1 MANVGA
7 VISSIRNIM
16 RQDRGISGDAQR
28 LEQLG
33 WMLFLKIM
41 GDKDQELEI
50 IKENYVSV
58 IPSKFQWSNWASD
71 PEGITGDELLEFID
85 SNSEDNKGLFAS
97 LKNLTSNT
105 NSERAAIVKEVFD
118 GSNNYMKSGYE
129 LRKVINKLNEIN
141 FNNSED
147 KHIFGNIYESILQEL
162 RDAGNKG
169 EYYTP
174 RAVTQLMTK
183 MTNPKLG
190 EKVLDPAA
198 GTGGFLSAAI
208 DHVRENYVKTVDD
221 EHILQKS
228 ITGWELKPVAYVL
241 GLTNLILH
249 EMEVPDYHYIDSL
262 KKEYNGIGSK
272 DRVDVI
278 LANPPFGASIADGVE
293 TNFPATYRC
302 KESADLFI
310 VLMLQLL
317 KANGRA
323 AIVLPDGS
331 ITGEGVKS
339 RIREKLLTDCNL
351 HTIIRLPQS
360 TFFPATVATNL
371 LFFEKGS
378 PTKDIWYYEH
388 KIPEGQKSYSKTKP
402 IQFEEFEPLIS
413 WWNNRKENSIAWK
426 VNINELKDWDLDI
439 KNPHKEDEISGNPK
453 LLLDSFKSSN
463 DDFNKNLNYI
473 IEELSLQKH
482 NVLGKIL
489 NNHTYLFKKIE
500 VVKLIKQCILQEAI
514 QGKLTEVWRNQNS
527 NIPSVIE
534 LLEKIKLEKEQLIKK
549 GDIKKGK
556 KQLSNDLGDIHF
568 SLPENWIYVDLDDIT
583 QYITDGTHQTPKYT
597 SSGRIFLSAQNV
609 KPFKFMPE
617 RHKYVSEQD
626 YQQYIK
632 NKIPEKGD
640 LLIGRV
646 GSKGETAVIDRDI
659 EFAFYV
665 SLGLVKTFKDLTSP
679 EYLSIVLN
687 SPYGNRYATGNMSSI
702 GASAGN
708 FNLGRIRSLPIPF
721 PSLEE
726 QKEIVRI
733 VDTLMISCNIL
744 EEEIQLS
751 DKTSN
756 QLMEAVFKEAFETKE
771 EIVETEFQN

>member
-58 IPSKFQWSNWASD
+58 IPSKFQWSSWASNS
-71 PEGITGDELLEFID
+71 EGITGDELLEFID

-105 NSERAAIVKEVFD
+105 NPERAAIVKEVFD

-174 RAVTQLMTK
+174 RAVTQLMTQ

-190 EKVLDPAA
+190 EKVLDPSA

-293 TNFPATYRC
+293 SNFPASYRC
-302 KESADLFI
+302 KESADLFVI
-310 VLMLQLL
+310 LMIQLL

-323 AIVLPDGS
+323 AIVLPDNS
-331 ITGEGVKS
+331 ITGEGVKQ
-339 RIREKLLTDCNL
+339 RIREKLLSDCNL

-360 TFFPATVATNL
+360 TFFPATVGTNL
-371 LFFEKGS
+371 LFFVKGT
-378 PTKDIWYYEH
+378 PTNDIWYYKHELP
-388 KIPEGQKSYSKTKP
+388 IGQKSYSKKKP
-402 IQFEEFEPLIS
+402 IQYEEFNPIIN
-413 WWNNRKENSIAWK
+413 WWKNRIENKNAWK
-426 VNINELKDWDLDI
+426 INIDDLDGFNLDI
-439 KNPHKEDEISGNPK
+439 KNPNRIQEVTKYNQQEI
-453 LLLDSFKSSN
+453 
-463 DDFNKNLNYI
+463 I
-473 IEELSLQKH
+473 
-482 NVLGKIL
+482 
-489 NNHTYLFKKIE
+489 
-500 VVKLIKQCILQEAI
+500 
-514 QGKLTEVWRNQNS
+514 R
-527 NIPSVIE
+527 
-534 LLEKIKLEKEQLIKK
+534 QL
-549 GDIKKGK
+549 
-556 KQLSNDLGDIHF
+556 QLSQ
-568 SLPENWIYVDLDDIT
+568 S
-583 QYITDGTHQTPKYT
+583 
-597 SSGRIFLSAQNV
+597 
-609 KPFKFMPE
+609 
-617 RHKYVSEQD
+617 
-626 YQQYIK
+626 
-632 NKIPEKGD
+632 KINN
-640 LLIGRV
+640 LIN
-646 GSKGETAVIDRDI
+646 E
-659 EFAFYV
+659 
-665 SLGLVKTFKDLTSP
+665 LT
-679 EYLSIVLN
+679 
-687 SPYGNRYATGNMSSI
+687 
-702 GASAGN
+702 
-708 FNLGRIRSLPIPF
+708 
-721 PSLEE
+721 
-726 QKEIVRI
+726 
-733 VDTLMISCNIL
+733 
-744 EEEIQLS
+744 
-751 DKTSN
+751 
-756 QLMEAVFKEAFETKE
+756 
-771 EIVETEFQN
+771 

>member
-58 IPSKFQWSNWASD
+58 IPLKFQWSSWATNS
-71 PEGITGDELLEFID
+71 EGITGDELLEFID
-85 SNSEDNKGLFAS
+85 SNLEDNKGLFAS
-97 LKNLTSNT
+97 LKNLTSST
-105 NSERAAIVKEVFD
+105 NPERAAIVKEVFE

-174 RAVTQLMTK
+174 RAVTQLMIQ
-183 MTNPKLG
+183 MTNPKLC

-208 DHVRENYVKTVDD
+208 DHVRENYVKTVAD

-228 ITGWELKPVAYVL
+228 ITGWELKPVAYIL

-293 TNFPATYRC
+293 TNFPASYRC

-331 ITGEGVKS
+331 ITGDGVKA

-360 TFFPATVATNL
+360 TFFPATVSTNL

-378 PTKDIWYYEH
+378 KTNDIWYYEH
-388 KIPEGQKSYSKTKP
+388 KLPEGQKSYSKTKP
-402 IQFEEFEPLIS
+402 IQFNEFQPIID
-413 WWNNRKENSIAWK
+413 WWNDRKENNVAWK
-426 VNINELKDWDLDI
+426 INVKNLQDWNLDI
-439 KNPHKEDEISGNPK
+439 KNPIEIREDYKVSSEDLISSLEIQISKAEKFIKELQSKK
-453 LLLDSFKSSN
+453 LVNSELIEYKIGDFLKRIKRPLELLDYELYQLVTIKLHHKGVVPRTKKVGNEIKSKMYQVFEGDFILSGIDARNGAFGIVPPELHEAIVTN
-463 DDFNKNLNYI
+463 DFWYFELDEEI
-473 IEELSLQKH
+473 IDKQFFLELTSTDWFDDLCTKGSDGTTQRIRLQKDKFF
-482 NVLGKIL
+482 NQKIRL
-489 NNHTYLFKKIE
+489 PKKEQQRKLVEKLKLMTSLKSIFKANSSDSDY
-500 VVKLIKQCILQEAI
+500 IKQTIL
-514 QGKLTEVWRNQNS
+514 
-527 NIPSVIE
+527 
-534 LLEKIKLEKEQLIKK
+534 
-549 GDIKKGK
+549 
-556 KQLSNDLGDIHF
+556 
-568 SLPENWIYVDLDDIT
+568 
-583 QYITDGTHQTPKYT
+583 
-597 SSGRIFLSAQNV
+597 
-609 KPFKFMPE
+609 
-617 RHKYVSEQD
+617 
-626 YQQYIK
+626 
-632 NKIPEKGD
+632 
-640 LLIGRV
+640 
-646 GSKGETAVIDRDI
+646 
-659 EFAFYV
+659 
-665 SLGLVKTFKDLTSP
+665 
-679 EYLSIVLN
+679 
-687 SPYGNRYATGNMSSI
+687 
-702 GASAGN
+702 
-708 FNLGRIRSLPIPF
+708 
-721 PSLEE
+721 
-726 QKEIVRI
+726 
-733 VDTLMISCNIL
+733 
-744 EEEIQLS
+744 
-751 DKTSN
+751 
-756 QLMEAVFKEAFETKE
+756 KEAFEGKKE
-771 EIVETEFQN
+771 ELEVKEYV